1 MSAIEHNAPA
11 EQVAAAAELSGEQF
25 KFLFRQHPAG
35 VCVVTGADADGP
47 FGFTATSVISVSAA
61 PPVLAFSVAA
71 GSSSW
76 RHLQQTESVVVN
88 FLDAHVAH
96 LSTQFAT
103 RGTDRFTGVDT
114 CTLATGEPALVDAA
128 AWTRGRIEQRTPA
141 GDSFL
146 ITVRALHARVS
157 RSGRP
162 LVYHDRSYH
171 SLGEHS
177 ALE

>member
-11 EQVAAAAELSGEQF
+11 EPAAPATELSGEQF

-35 VCVVTGADADGP
+35 VCVITSADAEGP
-47 FGFTATSVISVSAA
+47 YGFTATSVISVSAA
-61 PPVLAFSVAA
+61 PPVLAFSVAS
-71 GSSSW
+71 GSSAW
-76 RHLQQTESVVVN
+76 RRLQTTETLVVN
-88 FLDAHVAH
+88 FLDAEVAH
-96 LSTQFAT
+96 LSTQFAR
-103 RGTDRFTGVDT
+103 RGTDRFAGVDT
-114 CTLATGEPALVDAA
+114 CLLDSGEPALVEAA
-128 AWTRGRIEQRTPA
+128 AWTRGRIEHRTPA

-146 ITVRALHARVS
+146 ITVRALSSRVS

-177 ALE
+177 AIE